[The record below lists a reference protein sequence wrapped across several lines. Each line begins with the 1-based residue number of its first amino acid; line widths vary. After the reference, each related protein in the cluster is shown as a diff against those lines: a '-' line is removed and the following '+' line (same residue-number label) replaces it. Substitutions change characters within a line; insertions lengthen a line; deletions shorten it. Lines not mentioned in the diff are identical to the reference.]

1 MNIDRPGFEPL
12 DPRLDREVIGA
23 ARFETDLGA
32 GTFGV
37 AFADDAEVSSTG
49 GGVFSDLI
57 SDGDRGGVLAVGRFF
72 FSDMPV
78 EIIPSVGGCDQLA
91 SSIALQCP
99 TARAHGKPEDPK
111 IRRKCGRT

>member
-32 GTFGV
+32 GAFGV

-49 GGVFSDLI
+49 RGVFSDLI

-78 EIIPSVGGCDQLA
+78 EIIPSVGGCDQHPSL
-91 SSIALQCP
+91 SNC
-99 TARAHGKPEDPK
+99 TH
-111 IRRKCGRT
+111 RRLCAKNRRRTCKLRNGESC

>member
-49 GGVFSDLI
+49 RGVFSDLI

-111 IRRKCGRT
+111 IRRTCGRT